1 MGFYGI
7 WCQIVHLSTV
17 ANDLIG
23 SHKQGGARL

>member
-7 WCQIVHLSTV
+7 WCQMLSTV